1 MRIEINI
8 TPMSM
13 RNGVL
18 GLPIK
23 CCRDWD
29 AKESIDGRLIYAGR
43 ETDITFSPKHVN
55 RETWKAS
62 AWQFSVNDSVQF
74 NQLKM
79 DGVHTYIEE
88 DVVGEKLICDL
99 NCENS
104 LYTLRVVD
112 VLKKPETKASKKVK
126 AFLQQGLR
134 EKVHTTSSAP
144 LWNSPSEW
152 IDFTEINHYSEIQDC
167 IYIWSGVKENSETIY
182 LYVGIVGDTRSAG
195 KSKRNLAQ
203 RLKEEKKK
211 FYKENKVE
219 IKRFRFCSINNARD
233 YSVPELLKT
242 IEMSEITIMT
252 SLFRCENARD
262 NIDALLSDYDVVLLN
277 KMTSYKYVE

>member
-8 TPMSM
+8 TPTSLKM
-13 RNGVL
+13 GVL

-29 AKESIDGRLIYAGR
+29 ARESVEGLLVYAGR
-43 ETDITFSPKHVN
+43 ETDITFTPKHVN
-55 RETWKAS
+55 HQTHTAP
-62 AWQFSVNDSVQF
+62 AWQFTVNDSVQY

-88 DVVGEKLICDL
+88 RVAGEKLICDL
-99 NCENS
+99 DYENS
-104 LYTLRVVD
+104 VYTLRVVD
-112 VLKKPETKASKKVK
+112 VLKKPETKASEKVK
-126 AFLQQGLR
+126 SFLQQGLR

-152 IDFTEINHYSEIQDC
+152 IDYTEIDNYSEIQDC
-167 IYIWSGVKENSETIY
+167 LYIWSGIKENAKTIY
-182 LYVGIVGDTRSAG
+182 LYVGIVGDTKFAG

-203 RLKEEKKK
+203 RLNEEKKK
-211 FYKENKVE
+211 FYKEDKVE
-219 IKRFRFCSINNARD
+219 IKKFRFCSINNARG

-262 NIDALLSDYDVVLLN
+262 NINALLADYDVVLLN